1 MKQKLGHV
9 LYAVEAIGGLIVYDI
24 TSRMGFARTH
34 ALVARCPV
42 VKRRPS
48 EEVTARICTAVAE
61 ACAWY
66 VKRVLCLQKSAVT
79 TWLLRLHG
87 VPAELVIGC
96 RPVPIQSHAWVEVHG
111 QVVND
116 RPQYQKFF
124 RVLERF

>member
-1 MKQKLGHV
+1 MRQKIGNL
-9 LYAVEAIGGLIVYDI
+9 LYAIEAIGGLMVYDLA
-24 TSRMGFARTH
+24 SCLGFARTR
-34 ALVARCPV
+34 ALVAKCPV
-42 VKRRPS
+42 VKRRLG
-48 EEVTARICTAVAE
+48 EEATARICAAVHE
-61 ACAWY
+61 ASVWY
-66 VKRVLCLQKSAVT
+66 VKRVLCLQKSSVT

-111 QVVND
+111 RVVND

>member
-1 MKQKLGHV
+1 MKKLGHFV
-9 LYAVEAIGGLIVYDI
+9 YAIEAIGGLMVYDVVA
-24 TSRMGFARTH
+24 RMGFARTY

-42 VKRRPS
+42 VRWRS
-48 EEVTARICTAVAE
+48 AEEATARICAAVAE
-61 ACAWY
+61 ASIWY
-66 VKRVLCLQKSAVT
+66 VKRTQCLQKSAVT

-96 RPVPIQSHAWVEVHG
+96 RPVPVQSHAWVEVNG

-116 RPQYQKFF
+116 RPQFQKFF

>member
-1 MKQKLGHV
+1 MKKLRHV
-9 LYAVEAIGGLIVYDI
+9 VYAIQAIGGLMVYDVVA
-24 TSRMGFARTH
+24 RMGFARTH
-34 ALVARCPV
+34 ALVAKFPV
-42 VKRRPS
+42 AKRRTTEQSTPG
-48 EEVTARICTAVAE
+48 ICDAVAE
-61 ACAWY
+61 ACVWY
-66 VKRVLCLQKSAVT
+66 VKTTHCLQRSAVT

-96 RPVPIQSHAWVEVHG
+96 RPVPVQSHAWVEVNG

>member
-1 MKQKLGHV
+1 MEQKIRHL
-9 LYAVEAIGGLIVYDI
+9 LYSIEAIGGLIVYDI
-24 TSRMGFARTH
+24 SSRLGFARTH

-48 EEVTARICTAVAE
+48 EEVTAGICTAVAE
-61 ACAWY
+61 ASVWY

-96 RPVPIQSHAWVEVHG
+96 RPVPLQSHAWVEVHG

-124 RVLERF
+124 RVLERL